1 MFSNPTSPPR
11 SPIGSVPF
19 VPSYTLS
26 SPAFKGVIC
35 GISFKH
41 NSPPLCYPW
50 YMQVPGAIWETWVQ
64 VPLSGVPRVC
74 YNLFESK
81 RSVHFTIVLFW
92 CLETEKIDSFRFVE
106 MNRFPYSPKF
116 RTRYWST
123 NVWTKFTF
131 LTIRNIPRN

>member
-64 VPLSGVPRVC
+64 VPRSGVPKVYIIVIWLTNFC
-74 YNLFESK
+74 LLCSLFTS
-81 RSVHFTIVLFW
+81 RSLYI
-92 CLETEKIDSFRFVE
+92 S
-106 MNRFPYSPKF
+106 FPYSPKF

-131 LTIRNIPRN
+131 LTICNIPRN